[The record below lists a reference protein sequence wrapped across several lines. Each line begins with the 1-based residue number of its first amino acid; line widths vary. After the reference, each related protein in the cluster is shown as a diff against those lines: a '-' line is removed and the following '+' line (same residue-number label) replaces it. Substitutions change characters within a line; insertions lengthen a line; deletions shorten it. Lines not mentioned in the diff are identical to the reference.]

1 MTRRGP
7 RAVEPPA
14 AREAIITRIG
24 PLGDGVAEGPIY
36 IEGTLPGERVRV
48 RPTSRERAVLLDV
61 LSPSADRVT
70 PPCPHAARCGGCSL
84 QHWADAPY
92 AGWKR
97 GLLVDALARA
107 GFAAAPVAALSR
119 SMAGARRRADLAIR
133 RVQGGV
139 VVGLHAR
146 GSAEVVD
153 LSTCLVLAPRLV
165 ALLAPLRALLPTLS
179 GLRREGSAV
188 VNLLDTG
195 PDLLLRTDAPPTPQ
209 DRVALAALGV
219 AHGIPRI
226 AWAKGSAAPEVVAQ
240 QGAARI
246 VFGGIAVSP
255 PPGAFLQAT
264 AEGEAAITEAV
275 LAALPGRLPGRRRL
289 VELFAGCGTL
299 TLPLARHGPVLAVE
313 GSAAAV
319 AALDAA
325 ARAAV
330 LPVTAMR
337 RDLDRQPL
345 LPSELR
351 EAAAVVLDPPY
362 GGAAAQMPFLA
373 RSGVPRIIL
382 VSCNPA
388 ALARDGRMLKDAG
401 YHVLAATPV
410 DQFRWSAH
418 LESVV
423 VFGLA

>member
-1 MTRRGP
+1 MRRGP
-7 RAVEPPA
+7 RAAQPPT
-14 AREAIITRIG
+14 AREATITRIG
-24 PLGDGVAEGPIY
+24 PLGDGVAEGPLY
-36 IEGTLPGERVRV
+36 IGGTLPGERVRV
-48 RPTSRERAVLLDV
+48 RPTAREHAVLLDV
-61 LSPSADRVT
+61 LASSADRVT
-70 PPCPHAARCGGCSL
+70 PPCPHAPRCGGCSL

-92 AGWKR
+92 AAWKR

-107 GFAAAPVAALSR
+107 GFADAPVAALSR
-119 SMAGARRRADLAIR
+119 SMAGARRRADVAIR

-165 ALLAPLRALLPTLS
+165 ALLAPLRALLPTLAC
-179 GLRREGSAV
+179 LRREGSAV

-195 PDLLLRTDAPPTPQ
+195 PDLLLRTDAPPTPK
-209 DRVALAALGV
+209 DRATLAAFGV
-219 AHGIPRI
+219 AQGIPRI
-226 AWAKGSAAPEVVAQ
+226 AWAEGAGAPEVVAQ
-240 QGAARI
+240 QGSVRI
-246 VFGGIAVSP
+246 VFGGIAASP

-275 LAALPGRLPGRRRL
+275 LAALPGRLPGRRRV

-299 TLPLARHGPVLAVE
+299 TLPLARRGPVLAFE
-313 GSAAAV
+313 GSAVAV

-330 LPVTAMR
+330 LPVSAIR

-345 LPSELR
+345 LPAELR

-362 GGAAAQMPFLA
+362 AGAGAQMPFLA
-373 RSGVPRIIL
+373 RAGVPRIIL

-401 YHVLAATPV
+401 YDILAATPI
-410 DQFRWSAH
+410 DQFPWSAH